1 MLGKSGKASGDEDSV
16 PSWLKGDDNKAGQNS
31 EQSPLIVKSTMTR
44 NQTSYGG
51 QSASATNSNVE
62 EDYGRTT
69 ASWARSPTN
78 KDGQEVAEAITG
90 SADDDYE
97 ESETDEEE
105 SVFVEKNPLDPNWH
119 EEPKR
124 RQQKKRGP
132 RRGPCHSIFV
142 AIQVIAIFANLS
154 MLATQIVPIIICDI
168 DILQKGIRCYLAF
181 FSLLFLLTE
190 FEVGFTTKSNAL
202 TNWITR
208 GFLYT
213 FIGIVTMEQHVAM
226 VDAGAL
232 DHPKSKIA
240 SDFNWNVEWASLFI
254 HVTGVWMVGLGI
266 LYFLMGVFCLKRWRE
281 SCRDDYKLRVS
292 NYQQRNNESAQY
304 ADY

>member
-1 MLGKSGKASGDEDSV
+1 MLGKTSKANDDEDSI
-16 PSWLKGDDNKAGQNS
+16 PSWLKGDESKKAERNN
-31 EQSPLIVKSTMTR
+31 EQTPLIAKDTMTR

-51 QSASATNSNVE
+51 QSASSQSNVE
-62 EDYGRTT
+62 EDYGETT
-69 ASWARSPTN
+69 VSWAKNTSN
-78 KDGQEVAEAITG
+78 EKGQVIVETISG
-90 SADDDYE
+90 SADDYE

-105 SVFVEKNPLDPNWH
+105 SVFVEKKPLDPNWQ

-124 RQQKKRGP
+124 GKRQNRRGP

-142 AIQVIAIFANLS
+142 AIQVIAVLANLS
-154 MLATQIVPIIICDI
+154 MIATQIVPIIICDI
-168 DILQKGIRCYLAF
+168 DVLQKVIRCYLAF
-181 FSLLFLLTE
+181 FSFLFLLAE

-226 VDAGAL
+226 MAAGAL
-232 DHPKSKIA
+232 DYPKTKIA
-240 SDFNWNVEWASLFI
+240 PDFNWNVEWASLFI
-254 HVTGVWMVGLGI
+254 NLTGVWMVGLGI
-266 LYFLMGVFCLKRWRE
+266 LYFLMGLFCLKRWRE
-281 SCRDDYKLRVS
+281 GCREDYKLRVG
-292 NYQQRNNESAQY
+292 NYQQRGHEIAQF